1 MSRAEAIPI
10 NGEAI
15 HRDPWFKNFADT
27 ADLYLL
33 TGIELDWEGD
43 STRYFSDGETGFEPL
58 SKYSSKLSDVTTVRS
73 IKTRH
78 IEAGSSGMSRRI
90 SPFNRLSY

>member
-1 MSRAEAIPI
+1 MPI
-10 NGEAI
+10 IGAAI
-15 HRDPWFKNFADT
+15 HRDPWIENFADP

-33 TGIELDWEGD
+33 TGIDMDLEGD
-43 STRYFSDGETGFEPL
+43 STRYFPDGETGFEPL

-78 IEAGSSGMSRRI
+78 IEAGSSGMSRRV

>member
-33 TGIELDWEGD
+33 TGIELDWEGA
-43 STRYFSDGETGFEPL
+43 SPSYFPDGETGFEPL

-73 IKTRH
+73 IKPRH
-78 IEAGSSGMSRRI
+78 IEAGSCAMSRRL
-90 SPFNRLSY
+90 SPFNQLPY